1 MWRFGKWLTQIVTFF
16 LVYVGSPKAE
26 RFAKI
31 SPQDAELIIRHR
43 WTVQSSVKAIYFAK
57 SQKREQRYTH
67 YAHARTQRDGK
78 LVRVSMHRLIMNPPD
93 GVFVDHINGDGLDNR
108 RENLRLVTRQQNMAN
123 SRKRHV
129 GQSKYKGV
137 SQARN
142 SPRWRACIVVNKK
155 QIHIGTFDDEL
166 DAARAYD
173 RKAVELYGEHAFT
186 NGC

>member
-1 MWRFGKWLTQIVTFF
+1 MANADSSFF
-16 LVYVGSPKAE
+16 LVYVGSPKVE

-31 SPQDAELIIRHR
+31 SPQDAEIVLRHG
-43 WTVQSSVKAIYFAK
+43 WKVHSHSKSHYFSK
-57 SQKREQRYTH
+57 NQTREQRYTF
-67 YAHARTQRDGK
+67 YAHSVQQRDGK
-78 LVRVSMHRLIMNPPD
+78 TVRISMHRLIMNPPE

-137 SQARN
+137 SRARN
-142 SPRWRACIVVNKK
+142 SPKWRACIVVNKK
-155 QIHIGTFDDEL
+155 QIHLGTFDDEL

-173 RKAVELYGEHAFT
+173 LKAVELYGEHAFT